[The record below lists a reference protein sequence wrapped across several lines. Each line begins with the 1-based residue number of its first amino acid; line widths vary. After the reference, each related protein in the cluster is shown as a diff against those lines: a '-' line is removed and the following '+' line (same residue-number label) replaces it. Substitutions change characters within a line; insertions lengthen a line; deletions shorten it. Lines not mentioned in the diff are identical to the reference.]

1 MTNRVATAVLIL
13 LATSG
18 SEAQSPSTQW
28 DPWFTDQAASFA
40 GVVVIGRDDTVE
52 VHRAFGAAAASPPR
66 SNRLET
72 RFNLG
77 SINKTFT
84 AVAVGQLMQRG
95 RLSLDETLNK
105 HVPDYPNRDAASRIT
120 IRQLLTHR
128 SGIAQFMRADFGA
141 ADVAEMVRRVGR
153 EPQVFEPGAR
163 QEYSNGGY
171 VVLGRIV
178 EAASGQSYDAYVA
191 EHIYRP
197 AGMTAT
203 GFVRSDVSLDAIALP
218 GSTAVPS
225 TGNPAGGAYST
236 ALDLFKFAR
245 ALRTGRLL
253 SGPMNELV
261 LRGTFAENPRW
272 GFALREQTVGD
283 RTFIGNGGGAP
294 GVNAE
299 FRFEPRGAYTVV
311 VLSNASPPAATNLL
325 TAILRRLAGLPAPLQ
340 HPAVESIA
348 APRTTSYSRNNVP
361 VAPYS
366 R

>member
-1 MTNRVATAVLIL
+1 MTMRMMLAILTVLGTTGSAAQPAPPPWGSW
-13 LATSG
+13 LA
-18 SEAQSPSTQW
+18 
-28 DPWFTDQAASFA
+28 DQTASFS
-40 GVVVIGRDDTVE
+40 GVVLVGRDDTIE
-52 VHRAFGAAAASPPR
+52 VHQAFGVAAASPPR

-84 AVAVGQLMQRG
+84 AVAIAQLIERG
-95 RLSLDETLNK
+95 RLSLDDTLIK

-141 ADVAEMVRRVGR
+141 VDVAEMARRVGR

-178 EAASGQSYDAYVA
+178 EVVSGQSYDAYVA

-197 AGMTAT
+197 AGMTAS
-203 GFVRSDVSLDAIALP
+203 GFLQADVPLDAVALP
-218 GSTAVPS
+218 GSTAAPS
-225 TGNPAGGAYST
+225 TGNPAGGGYST

-272 GFALREQTVGD
+272 GFALREQTVDG

-299 FRFEPRGAYTVV
+299 FRFEPAGAYTVV
-311 VLSNASPPAATNLL
+311 VVSNSSPPAATSLL
-325 TAILRRLAGLPAPLQ
+325 TAILRRLA
-340 HPAVESIA
+340 
-348 APRTTSYSRNNVP
+348 VP
-361 VAPYS
+361 PFVP
-366 R
+366 